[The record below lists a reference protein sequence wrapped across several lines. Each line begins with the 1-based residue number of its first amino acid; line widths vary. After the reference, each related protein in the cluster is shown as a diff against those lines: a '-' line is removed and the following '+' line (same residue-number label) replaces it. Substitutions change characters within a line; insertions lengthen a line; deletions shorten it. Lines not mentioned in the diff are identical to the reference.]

1 MILHQSRQECTYIS
15 DFFSNLLGEEIK
27 IWIQKHRKE
36 NKEWFDLAEEIN
48 HFAHKNLYN
57 LDIKT
62 DAARHLVVSSAYLRS
77 LSLFQGTMIMAERG
91 MIYEACTL
99 TRGLLETLF
108 VLCAS
113 ADTPDFAEQYLES
126 SELTKLD
133 NLSRLLKAGPEI
145 RKIVEETIT
154 KDEIDAKR
162 MELRDKGIRD
172 YKIAEIAEKANLV
185 DFYRVNYSYFSLM
198 AAHPTPDSLAKYME
212 SGASG
217 NIEGLLWGPDVEGID
232 RILSVVIESLII
244 AIGRTAEVFSQ
255 SWTEQAE
262 TFEYRFR
269 SLGERLA
276 DFSIGHIR
284 T

>member
-1 MILHQSRQECTYIS
+1 
-15 DFFSNLLGEEIK
+15 
-27 IWIQKHRKE
+27 
-36 NKEWFDLAEEIN
+36 
-48 HFAHKNLYN
+48 
-57 LDIKT
+57 
-62 DAARHLVVSSAYLRS
+62 
-77 LSLFQGTMIMAERG
+77 MAERG